1 MIAHYIHKSHRDI
14 IRGMDFMKRDV
25 FFPIQKRR
33 IHHHQAT
40 TGTLVLYLDFWIYT
54 IKLEQW
60 KHISA
65 HIAQHD
71 DWVNFSKRDNVTRRS
86 QAHFG
91 NSCKLHHFLMM
102 FLYQKNPN
110 RAKPPE
116 KKTLRLHVVAR
127 WATYHKRL
135 CKRRSNVSHQLF
147 WKDARLGSKVSTKW
161 VIRRNVPLFKG
172 YNLFTN
178 HLWTFPG
185 HPRTTNK
192 SSTDAPLWS
201 QLLPLSL
208 KVDVNTKKWP
218 RIQL

>member
-1 MIAHYIHKSHRDI
+1 MMIEWIFQNGTMSQGGLKRILETHVSYITSWWCSYT
-14 IRGMDFMKRDV
+14 KR
-25 FFPIQKRR
+25 IQ
-33 IHHHQAT
+33 I
-40 TGTLVLYLDFWIYT
+40 VP
-54 IKLEQW
+54 
-60 KHISA
+60 
-65 HIAQHD
+65 
-71 DWVNFSKRDNVTRRS
+71 
-86 QAHFG
+86 
-91 NSCKLHHFLMM
+91 
-102 FLYQKNPN
+102 NP
-110 RAKPPE
+110 RK

-147 WKDARLGSKVSTKW
+147 WTDARLGSKVSTKW
-161 VIRRNVPLFKG
+161 VIPRNVPLFKG

-185 HPRTTNK
+185 HSRTTNK